1 MPSRGLT
8 YDLMGTVFS
17 RVTKEKIDGKYR
29 EKIDKVIGELAPS
42 KISMGCTASKL
53 SIPIPSSPAIRIRM
67 GFQGPTLQMVV
78 YLHTYEEY
86 EGTDAYA
93 ELTKCNWYDAWKNDV
108 EIEDL
113 LKVSCTGDSPEPVGY
128 GFARAMDGSSR
139 MSNKLPTSWSMLPHL
154 QPGTY
159 WWVRKRDIIR
169 EAGWADKFRLEL
181 DLERSWQW
189 STSGRQR
196 PAYDI
201 DEMNCFKDG
210 ATGYEKI
217 TTEYAAVV

>member
-1 MPSRGLT
+1 MPSRGSS
-8 YDLMGTVFS
+8 YELMGTVFS
-17 RVTKEKIDGKYR
+17 KVTKNKVDGKQR
-29 EKIDKVIGELAPS
+29 EKIDSIIGELAPF

-67 GFQGPTLQMVV
+67 GFQGPTLQLVV
-78 YLHTYEEY
+78 YLHTYDEY
-86 EGTDAYA
+86 KETSAYT
-93 ELTKCNWYDAWKNDV
+93 ELTKCNWYHAWKTRV

-113 LKVSCTGDSPEPVGY
+113 IKVSTDGDTVVPSGY
-128 GFARAMDGSSR
+128 GSSVIMDGSDV
-139 MSNKLPTSWSMLPHL
+139 MSPKLSAAWSVLPHL
-154 QPGTY
+154 KSGTY

-196 PAYDI
+196 PSWDVDSMA
-201 DEMNCFKDG
+201 CFKDG
-210 ATGYEKI
+210 ETTYNDI
-217 TTEYAAVV
+217 TTEYKVA